1 MNTTKR
7 NPLDAKRGT
16 AIIVGTLFIIA
27 TGSYMLGTGIIDPI
41 LNATD
46 YLIEVSVNE
55 NQMVI
60 GNILE
65 FVNHIAVICI
75 PFMMFPI
82 FRKHNEALALG
93 YSVFRVVEAVT
104 LIVGNI
110 ILLSI
115 LTLSQE
121 FVSAGAPDAS
131 YFLTTGSLIM
141 SVRDWSIL
149 LGVNIIFPLG
159 ALIFNL
165 YLYQTK
171 LVPRWLSGWGFI
183 GAILLL
189 GRLVGLLAIADFD
202 QLVFLTLPIWVQEMV
217 FALWLIVKGFNSSAI
232 VSEVA

>member
-7 NPLDAKRGT
+7 SPRKVNRGT
-16 AIIVGTLFIIA
+16 AVIVGILFIIA
-27 TGSYMLGTGIIDPI
+27 TGSYMLGTGNIDPL
-41 LNATD
+41 LNAPD
-46 YLIEVSVNE
+46 YLLEISANE

-60 GNILE
+60 GNLLE

-104 LIVGNI
+104 LIAGNI

-115 LTLSQE
+115 LALSQE
-121 FVSAGAPDAS
+121 FVTAGAPDAS
-131 YFLTTGSLIM
+131 YFLTAGSLIM
-141 SVRDWSIL
+141 SVRDWSII

-189 GRLVGLLAIADFD
+189 VRLIGLLPTFDFD
-202 QLVFLTLPIWVQEMV
+202 QLVFLTLLIWVQEMV
-217 FALWLIVKGFNSSAI
+217 FALWLIVKGFNSSAD

>member
-1 MNTTKR
+1 MNTPKISS
-7 NPLDAKRGT
+7 LDTNRGT
-16 AIIVGTLFIIA
+16 AIIVGILFITA
-27 TGSYMLGTGIIDPI
+27 TVSYMLGSGNLDPL
-41 LNATD
+41 LNAPD
-46 YLIEVSVNE
+46 YLLEISTNE

-60 GNILE
+60 GNLLE
-65 FVNHIAVICI
+65 FVNYIAVICI

-121 FVSAGAPDAS
+121 FVKAGAPDAS

-149 LGVNIIFPLG
+149 LGVNIIFPIG
-159 ALIFNL
+159 ALIFNCSCIKQNSFL
-165 YLYQTK
+165 AGYP
-171 LVPRWLSGWGFI
+171 VGV
-183 GAILLL
+183 LLEP
-189 GRLVGLLAIADFD
+189 DCC
-202 QLVFLTLPIWVQEMV
+202 
-217 FALWLIVKGFNSSAI
+217 
-232 VSEVA
+232 

>member
-7 NPLDAKRGT
+7 SSLDTNRGT
-16 AIIVGTLFIIA
+16 AIIVGILFITA
-27 TGSYMLGTGIIDPI
+27 TVSYMLGSGIIDPL
-41 LNATD
+41 LNAPD
-46 YLIEVSVNE
+46 YLLEISTNE

-93 YSVFRVVEAVT
+93 YSVFRVVESVT

-121 FVSAGAPDAS
+121 FVKAGAPDAS

-165 YLYQTK
+165 CLYQTK

-189 GRLVGLLAIADFD
+189 GRLVGLLPIFDFD

-217 FALWLIVKGFNSSAI
+217 FALWLIVKGFNSSAT
-232 VSEVA
+232 VSKVA